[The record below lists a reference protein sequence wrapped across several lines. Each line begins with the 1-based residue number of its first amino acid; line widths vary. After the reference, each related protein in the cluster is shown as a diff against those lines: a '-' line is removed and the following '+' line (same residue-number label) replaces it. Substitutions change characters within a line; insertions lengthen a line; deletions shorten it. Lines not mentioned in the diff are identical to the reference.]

1 MIILKWILIG
11 FGIFFLLILFAAL
24 TIPLWLPLLLKLF
37 ARYFL
42 RKHASQVKEVLSEDF
57 ISVANSYVNSKSGD
71 IPQQAGRFRD
81 EQIIDV
87 DSTKID

>member
-1 MIILKWILIG
+1 M
-11 FGIFFLLILFAAL
+11 
-24 TIPLWLPLLLKLF
+24 
-37 ARYFL
+37 